1 MARPVQGYLSA
12 TGNFYE
18 SEEEADFHDAANA
31 LWGDL
36 IAFFRDDRQSNDQL
50 EAKCKLVQ
58 GFIVTNTSAVADY
71 INAKD
76 ALESKNE
83 RDQPSPELQEKDPVP
98 VDSSGDTG
106 DGAGRTEPEDQNSE
120 LGDGGST
127 GDTGGMASEEVG
139 SVVQTEDGKEAENNV
154 EGDDKAQGRVAESKN
169 DGGSSSDGRK
179 SPATKG
185 RVKSK
190 A

>member
-1 MARPVQGYLSA
+1 MAREVKGFLSA

-18 SEEEADFHDAANA
+18 KEEEADFHDAANA

-36 IAFFRDDRQSNDQL
+36 IAFFRDDRQTNDQL

-58 GFIVTNTSAVADY
+58 GFIVTNTSVVADY

-76 ALESKNE
+76 ALEK
-83 RDQPSPELQEKDPVP
+83 RDVGEQSTPELQEENPVP
-98 VDSSGDTG
+98 ANSSGNTG
-106 DGAGRTEPEDQNSE
+106 DGTRRAEPEDKDEE
-120 LGDGGST
+120 LGDSGST
-127 GDTGGMASEEVG
+127 GDTGGMAKEEVG
-139 SVVQTEDGKEAENNV
+139 SVVQSEDDKETEDNV
-154 EGDDKAQGRVAESKN
+154 ESNNEAKGRVAESEN
-169 DGGSSSDGRK
+169 DGGSSSARRK